1 MAHEP
6 NQHAHGASHAR
17 ALPADLGAPPFVDTW
32 KNRAL
37 TTGAIF
43 SVIAV
48 ILAVLGQ
55 SQDPEHLGWDHLLRG
70 WTLGLVVTWGFA
82 VGGLAL
88 LMVQYCSV
96 GKWGL
101 LLRRPL
107 EAMSR
112 TLPLVFVYWAV
123 VAIFMKR
130 LYLWSRFTSASDTAA
145 ALKSG
150 VLNEIQAHCLDFKR
164 PMLNP
169 SAFVWVSLL
178 CFAIWG
184 FYAWRLNSLGLKRDS
199 VGPETTP
206 YWIKKLE
213 NISGPGIV
221 VYAITMT
228 AASICWVMS
237 MDVTWFSTVYGLL
250 FLVEQG
256 FQVLALGIIV
266 SLLLS
271 RAEPFKTLLRQTEQH
286 DLGKLTFAFVM
297 LNIYLTFGQFLI
309 IWSGNLPDE
318 INWYL
323 DRIRG
328 NWGVIITL
336 DFIFHW
342 LVPFTLLLSRDLK
355 RNKKRL
361 ILVCG
366 IMIFAVALNQFWLI
380 EPNFKDAARNLHFS
394 WGILEYIA
402 VPVAMT
408 AFWIAYFCTCLTTRP
423 LVQTNDPH
431 LAEILEPEHA
441 HA

>member
-1 MAHEP
+1 MAHDS
-6 NQHAHGASHAR
+6 QSATHGAKT
-17 ALPADLGAPPFVDTW
+17 LPADLSAPAFVDGW
-32 KNRAL
+32 RSRAL
-37 TTGAIF
+37 IIAGVFA
-43 SVIAV
+43 VVAV
-48 ILAVLGQ
+48 ILAFLGQ
-55 SQDPEHLGWDHLLRG
+55 TQDPEHLGWDHLLRA
-70 WTLGLVVTWGFA
+70 WVLGLMLTFGFA
-82 VGGLAL
+82 VGGLAM
-88 LMVQYCSV
+88 LMVQYCSG

-112 TLPLVFVYWAV
+112 TLPLILVYWIV

-130 LYLWSRFTSASDTAA
+130 LYLWAQFPSEADTAR

-150 VLNEIQAHCLDFKR
+150 ILSELQVHCIDFKR
-164 PMLNP
+164 AMLNP
-169 SAFVWVSLL
+169 NSFWYIGLL

-184 FYAWRLNSLGLKRDS
+184 FYAWRLNSLGLKRDTE
-199 VGPETTP
+199 GPETTP

-221 VYAITMT
+221 VYAVTMS
-228 AASICWVMS
+228 AAAIYWVMS
-237 MDVTWFSTVYGLL
+237 MDVTWYSTVYGLL

-256 FQVLALGIIV
+256 FQVLAFSIIV
-266 SLLLS
+266 SLSLS
-271 RAEPFKTLLRQTEQH
+271 KAEPFKTVLRQTEQH
-286 DLGKLTFAFVM
+286 DLGKFTFAFVM

-328 NWGVIITL
+328 GWGVIITL
-336 DFIFHW
+336 DFICHW
-342 LVPFTLLLSRDLK
+342 LIPFTLLLSRDLK

-361 ILVCG
+361 TLVCK
-366 IMIFAVALNQFWLI
+366 IMLVAVLLNLFWLI
-380 EPNFKDAARNLHFS
+380 EPNYKDAARNLHFS

-402 VPVAMT
+402 VPVAMF
-408 AFWIAYFCTCLTTRP
+408 AFWVAYFCVQLKKRP
-423 LVQTNDPH
+423 LVQVNDPH